1 MYRPYTVARDGG
13 RSALTSSAGGPNE
26 RGYPMSSVLNLQRLE
41 VEGDTDALLSIS
53 LSSCDSFS
61 CNK

>member
-1 MYRPYTVARDGG
+1 
-13 RSALTSSAGGPNE
+13 
-26 RGYPMSSVLNLQRLE
+26 MSSVLNLQRLE
-41 VEGDTDALLSIS
+41 TGSDTDALLSIS